1 MKIHRPVAEH
11 VGLVLLDVFGGNP
24 DGIQYQADKV
34 LERVFKRNKQL
45 GARDR
50 RFIAET
56 SYDII
61 RHWRLLWMSMGRNEP
76 TLKEFDVMR
85 LIGVY
90 LILFKGSRDLP
101 PWGEFKTLEPN
112 RIVATAEK
120 ISNESPA
127 VRESLP
133 DWLYDLG
140 AKELGE
146 KWDEWLV
153 KLNEVAP
160 VCLRANRLKIGRG
173 ELKKRLAAED
183 VVVHDAPKTED
194 GLILDVRQNVFTTAA
209 FKEGLFEIQD
219 GASQQV
225 APLLDPKPGER
236 VIDACAGGGGKT
248 LHIAALMKNKGR
260 IIAMDVNEKKL
271 KALRERCSRNGVDIA
286 EVKIVESNKTIKRLE
301 KNADRVLLDVPCS
314 GLGVLRRNPDKKW
327 RLSMEEIENLKKL
340 QAEILETY
348 SVMTKP
354 GGRMV
359 YATCSI
365 LPSENEKQIEAFLAK
380 HGDEWKLVSEKKFAP
395 GQDGYDGFYAAAL
408 ERTAPKA

>member
-11 VGLVLLDVFGGNP
+11 VVTVLMDVFGEG
-24 DGIQYQADKV
+24 YQADKV
-34 LERVFKRNKQL
+34 IERVFKHNKQL

-61 RHWRLLWMSMGRNEP
+61 RHWRLLWMSMGRSEP
-76 TLKEFDVMR
+76 TLKEFDLMR
-85 LIGVY
+85 VIGVY
-90 LILFKGSRDLP
+90 LILRGSTQLP
-101 PWGEFKTLEPN
+101 PWGEFQTLDAK
-112 RIVATAEK
+112 RILASRDSFHDK
-120 ISNESPA
+120 PA
-127 VRESLP
+127 IRESIP
-133 DWLYDLG
+133 DWLY
-140 AKELGE
+140 ELGKLE
-146 KWDEWLV
+146 LGGKWDSWLS

-160 VCLRANRLKIGRG
+160 VCLRANRLKVGRG

-183 VVVHDAPKTED
+183 IVVHDAPKTED
-194 GLILDVRQNVFTTAA
+194 GLILEVRQNVFKTKA
-209 FKEGLFEIQD
+209 FEEGLFEIQD

-225 APLLDPKPGER
+225 APMLDPKPSER

-248 LHIAALMKNKGR
+248 LHIAAMMKNKGR

-286 EVKIVESNKTIKRLE
+286 EVKVVESNKTIKRLE
-301 KNADRVLLDVPCS
+301 KTADRVLLDVPCS

-327 RLSMEEIENLKKL
+327 RLSMEEIEKLRQL
-340 QAEILETY
+340 QAEILENY

-380 HGDEWKLVSEKKFAP
+380 HGDEWKLVEEKKFVP
-395 GQDGYDGFYAAAL
+395 GENGFDGFYAAAL
-408 ERTAPKA
+408 QRSEKTGDPGPDMH